1 MLTQIGSD
9 AIFGNDVHFAM
20 KHIAYFVRKG
30 NQVKQIPL
38 FMKFYEKVNITIFL
52 IITSSQ

>member
-1 MLTQIGSD
+1 MFTQIGAD

-20 KHIAYFVRKG
+20 KHISYFVRKG

-38 FMKFYEKVNITIFL
+38 FMKFYEKIDIAIFITI
-52 IITSSQ
+52 TSRQ